1 MKHKL
6 IFSVAFFTALL
17 LFAAQTLPAQN
28 TKIITLKEAIDLG
41 ITNSFLL
48 KKNTAQIQEAVAAK
62 QEAQERKLPDFSIS
76 GSYLY
81 IPVKPTV
88 HIKPDTGK
96 GGGPNVSQAMYG
108 IANIS
113 LPIYTGGKIKYG
125 IEAAG
130 YLEQAIRLDGEDN
143 KQTVIF
149 NTIDAF
155 SELYKA
161 NAIVS
166 IVKENLEQSHQRV
179 KDLSSL
185 EKNGLLARN
194 DLLKAELQ
202 SSNIELSLLDAEN
215 NYKIASVNMALMI
228 GLPEQTLLM
237 ADTNSIQQSL
247 QIKTLDDYETMA
259 MVERKDLN
267 AIELRKKVA
276 ALAIKI
282 VNANYYPGIALTA
295 GYVAANIPG
304 FLSITNAINLGVGV
318 KYEVSSLWK
327 TKAKIAQTQ
336 ARVAQITASQQMLSN
351 NIRLQINRAYQYYLL
366 SNKKIQVYQKA
377 VEQAMEN
384 YRITKNKYNNTL
396 ATTTDLLDADVAQLQ
411 TKLNLTNAIAD
422 ALVAYNK
429 LLLTA
434 GNLTNN

>member
-1 MKHKL
+1 
-6 IFSVAFFTALL
+6 
-17 LFAAQTLPAQN
+17 
-28 TKIITLKEAIDLG
+28 
-41 ITNSFLL
+41 
-48 KKNTAQIQEAVAAK
+48 
-62 QEAQERKLPDFSIS
+62 
-76 GSYLY
+76 
-81 IPVKPTV
+81 
-88 HIKPDTGK
+88 
-96 GGGPNVSQAMYG
+96 
-108 IANIS
+108 
-113 LPIYTGGKIKYG
+113 
-125 IEAAG
+125 
-130 YLEQAIRLDGEDN
+130 
-143 KQTVIF
+143 
-149 NTIDAF
+149 
-155 SELYKA
+155 
-161 NAIVS
+161 
-166 IVKENLEQSHQRV
+166 
-179 KDLSSL
+179 
-185 EKNGLLARN
+185 
-194 DLLKAELQ
+194 
-202 SSNIELSLLDAEN
+202 
-215 NYKIASVNMALMI
+215 MI